1 MKSPCSRQASI
12 IIKRC
17 FHLRN
22 ISLCWRKRRK
32 RKDRAREAR
41 EMIQSVMNSLMMM
54 NDISFVCVCA
64 FNVYMN

>member
-17 FHLRN
+17 FHHRS

-32 RKDRAREAR
+32 RKERAREAR
-41 EMIQSVMNSLMMM
+41 DMIQSVINSLMMM
-54 NDISFVCVCA
+54 NDISFVCVC
-64 FNVYMN
+64 VDLMYI